1 MSRCRGGPGLRAFK
15 KRARPSSG
23 VGHGVRPF
31 PCPVPQDSSEA
42 RAGARASPGGCKC
55 SAPPR
60 TPVCHVAR
68 PSAPPP
74 PHRFQP
80 LPCDSLGR
88 PRQERT
94 FTPRASISCM
104 TEQQDSGPEGS
115 WVIRH
120 LGSVRSPGRACVWW
134 RAQRPTP
141 TGRAGA
147 PCAAPHMCL
156 RPRHPVSAP
165 GSRTLCSPG
174 SGGLQH
180 TPGCARK
187 HSGVQLTAL
196 ASTPTSAGYG
206 RPGSHQGSVC
216 VCTPCGYA

>member
-1 MSRCRGGPGLRAFK
+1 MLRATSH
-15 KRARPSSG
+15 ARVS
-23 VGHGVRPF
+23 R
-31 PCPVPQDSSEA
+31 
-42 RAGARASPGGCKC
+42 
-55 SAPPR
+55 R
-60 TPVCHVAR
+60 TPLCA
-68 PSAPPP
+68 APPP

-120 LGSVRSPGRACVWW
+120 LGSVRSPGHACVWW

-147 PCAAPHMCL
+147 PCAAPTRACALVTLCL
-156 RPRHPVSAP
+156 HRGHGPCARQAQGGCSTPRAVPGSTAGSSSQHWPRPPRPRA
-165 GSRTLCSPG
+165 T
-174 SGGLQH
+174 GG
-180 TPGCARK
+180 
-187 HSGVQLTAL
+187 
-196 ASTPTSAGYG
+196 
-206 RPGSHQGSVC
+206 QGAIKAVC
-216 VCTPCGYA
+216 VCAHRAATRECVGVPTCACAHLERLHAHAHTRAHAHSTVQPLKTSFLNRPV